1 MSSKGEMPA
10 DAYANGLQLPV
21 IPDELKSLNKLEKQL
36 ISIRIPFMK
45 LVQLPRGNQTG
56 VIGPCVS
63 IPTDIEKT
71 TNILPRS
78 ANETELIRCKLK
90 SKLSYKGHNQY
101 EFINTKKLCKALEC
115 LQGKKINIIKI
126 KYSTRHG

>member
-71 TNILPRS
+71 TNIFQEVQMRQ
-78 ANETELIRCKLK
+78 N
-90 SKLSYKGHNQY
+90 
-101 EFINTKKLCKALEC
+101 
-115 LQGKKINIIKI
+115 
-126 KYSTRHG
+126 